1 MLICINGKFLDGLDF
16 EQNLLMLNGNLIN
29 LGKLIHLFDEYI
41 LNANSEAHIML
52 AIEIQWWMG
61 QSGEKIM
68 IMAKIYLFNTCTPP

>member
-1 MLICINGKFLDGLDF
+1 MKQFKLRVLICINGKFLDGLNF

-52 AIEIQWWMG
+52 AIEIQ
-61 QSGEKIM
+61 
-68 IMAKIYLFNTCTPP
+68 